1 MQCLL
6 SITVEALTDMSVAVL
21 GPVYADDSE
30 ETTPSPL
37 QVAAMFTSTQLQA
50 SPLSIPVTL
59 TATASKR

>member
-30 ETTPSPL
+30 ETTPSPPGSH
-37 QVAAMFTSTQLQA
+37 VHFQLQA
-50 SPLSIPVTL
+50 SPLSPVTL
-59 TATASKR
+59 TATAIQI